1 MRDLEFESGF
11 ENRLHLILYQ
21 RVFCSPSV
29 NTGCTW
35 FLDLG
40 EATYICPVFFGVPP
54 SVGTDHEGGAPSL
67 PRQSH
72 GKCASRFFHGRTHG
86 FWEPSAVEPAQP
98 ACRAASTVPEV
109 QTLVAP

>member
-1 MRDLEFESGF
+1 MKDLEFESGF

-40 EATYICPVFFGVPP
+40 EATYICPVF
-54 SVGTDHEGGAPSL
+54 S
-67 PRQSH
+67 
-72 GKCASRFFHGRTHG
+72 
-86 FWEPSAVEPAQP
+86 
-98 ACRAASTVPEV
+98 
-109 QTLVAP
+109 